1 MVEVPVE
8 EVEVVVVAHVVNMVA
23 IVVVA
28 HQFSME
34 ILPLIVVFSLKQL
47 IPNNQKLFYPW
58 W

>member
-1 MVEVPVE
+1 ME

-34 ILPLIVVFSLKQL
+34 IVPLIVVFSL
-47 IPNNQKLFYPW
+47 
-58 W
+58 